1 MYHVAI
7 CDDEP
12 IYLHHISRLIG
23 EIFIRYDIPYTLE
36 IFRSIRELRS
46 YLNENPNALDL
57 LLLDILM
64 GEENG
69 LDFAGDLRRE
79 GNRID
84 IILITSSSDFL
95 LDGYSISPVGYVLKS
110 SEQPRLED
118 VVLRAYRKFQ
128 NQSFLIRTPSSTTVL
143 RAAEILYVEVN
154 NKELTVHLEQQKAER
169 LTCSLNVLVSELP
182 PGQFFQCHRSYVVSL
197 AAIRSLR
204 KHEVVLKNEEAIPV
218 SRSKFLPL
226 QRALLNWA
234 VNL

>member
-95 LDGYSISPVGYVLKS
+95 LL
-110 SEQPRLED
+110 
-118 VVLRAYRKFQ
+118 
-128 NQSFLIRTPSSTTVL
+128 
-143 RAAEILYVEVN
+143 
-154 NKELTVHLEQQKAER
+154 
-169 LTCSLNVLVSELP
+169 
-182 PGQFFQCHRSYVVSL
+182 
-197 AAIRSLR
+197 
-204 KHEVVLKNEEAIPV
+204 
-218 SRSKFLPL
+218 
-226 QRALLNWA
+226 
-234 VNL
+234 